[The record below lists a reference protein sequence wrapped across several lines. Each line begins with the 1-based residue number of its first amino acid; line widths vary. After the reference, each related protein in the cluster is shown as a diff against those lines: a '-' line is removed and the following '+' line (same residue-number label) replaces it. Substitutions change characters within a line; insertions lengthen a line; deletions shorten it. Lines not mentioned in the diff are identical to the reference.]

1 MPSPNLAVTAL
12 GCLTLSGPLCI
23 RMLQTICGSFQII
36 VGTDRNYKSLTSLQD
51 KSTLSESSLNYLVW
65 ERRTTSRLII
75 ISDINNKYLI
85 MLYPVKILRASG
97 AVQFC
102 KSPPPPPPKKKKS
115 LIKISTISK
124 YCLYVQSDILK
135 RTTTETLKSNSLQ
148 SHKMVAEN
156 ARTKFRWYYFC

>member
-23 RMLQTICGSFQII
+23 RMLQTICNSFQII

-51 KSTLSESSLNYLVW
+51 ESTLSESSLNYLW
-65 ERRTTSRLII
+65 KRRTTSHPVI

-102 KSPPPPPPKKKKS
+102 KYKE
-115 LIKISTISK
+115 KIIEENQYNKQVLSI
-124 YCLYVQSDILK
+124 
-135 RTTTETLKSNSLQ
+135 RTTVTYSNVQ
-148 SHKMVAEN
+148 RH
-156 ARTKFRWYYFC
+156 